1 MGQQSSSPSHAATDS
16 QKFERSSSYR
26 KKKDSCDIGIVNA
39 AAASPLSAPSLSQSA
54 GFKSS
59 KPPPDL
65 PSSHRQLLH
74 HTDLDPPHP
83 QSEQPPL
90 PPTPAAAS
98 SSSQSADN
106 NTSINITT
114 GMATAVSPAGP
125 AVGPSAPPME
135 RRSSSPAHQNHAAI
149 SAVRAGTSGT
159 NNSAA
164 TANLCQVSLGDYSEP
179 IDFRRKGSS
188 VKERQ
193 LPSAPPLEDVD
204 PYSEPYQSKQSL
216 DAIEALKRQQS
227 MPNEPE
233 NFDYELAK
241 PVFDLADTSGSG
253 NQTDCTTGNIHDGVT
268 VENSPAHGRRVCNTP
283 SKLPSEGSPGCMR
296 GQIVSLPKLT
306 DTSPC
311 SSRDFSSGGNAPL
324 LSSLQAADRQ
334 YSSEPDSHSQSSTSS
349 HPSSPSGMTV
359 EPLSESPPVREVTM
373 ESQTYEEP
381 WDSEMRK
388 RQLEERV
395 SAAGFHSMP
404 SPTSGDSRLKLGGGS
419 NYEEPW
425 DLARRQK
432 LLQEKFSMAGK
443 SNSIGSCSADSD
455 YLEPRS
461 VRKQSTGGMYEEPWD
476 SMAKQKQLEE
486 KLQATHMKTSPK
498 HQPSAG
504 TPPGG
509 NRVLGDD
516 AGQGNYEV
524 PWDSGERAKAI
535 NDLMT
540 GRAPEYRP
548 MSSPPSEAPPSPSHK
563 HRGHWVKQPRPQ
575 LAKQMSDKTE
585 AFDPSAPLAK
595 QKWYHGNISRL
606 QAEQL
611 LRVCREGSY
620 LVRKSTSSKGEF
632 SLSIKGC
639 RSIMHIRI
647 ANRNEMYILGEF
659 SEPFRTV
666 PDMIHYYGSN
676 ILRIKDADHLH
687 LRYPVSVNMV

>member
-1 MGQQSSSPSHAATDS
+1 M
-16 QKFERSSSYR
+16 
-26 KKKDSCDIGIVNA
+26 
-39 AAASPLSAPSLSQSA
+39 
-54 GFKSS
+54 
-59 KPPPDL
+59 
-65 PSSHRQLLH
+65 
-74 HTDLDPPHP
+74 
-83 QSEQPPL
+83 
-90 PPTPAAAS
+90 
-98 SSSQSADN
+98 
-106 NTSINITT
+106 
-114 GMATAVSPAGP
+114 
-125 AVGPSAPPME
+125 
-135 RRSSSPAHQNHAAI
+135 
-149 SAVRAGTSGT
+149 
-159 NNSAA
+159 
-164 TANLCQVSLGDYSEP
+164 VSLGDYSEP

-432 LLQEKFSMAGK
+432 LLQEKFSMAEK

>member
-1 MGQQSSSPSHAATDS
+1 MGQQSSSPSHSANDS

-39 AAASPLSAPSLSQSA
+39 AAASPLSAPSLSQST

-59 KPPPDL
+59 KPPDL
-65 PSSHRQLLH
+65 PSTHRQLLH
-74 HTDLDPPHP
+74 HTEHD
-83 QSEQPPL
+83 QQQTEQPPL
-90 PPTPAAAS
+90 PPTPVAKQTTDS
-98 SSSQSADN
+98 
-106 NTSINITT
+106 TLT
-114 GMATAVSPAGP
+114 GMVTAVSPP
-125 AVGPSAPPME
+125 QPPPPVGPSAPPME
-135 RRSSSPAHQNHAAI
+135 RRSSSPAHHNHTSLAGA
-149 SAVRAGTSGT
+149 RAGTAGPSGAT
-159 NNSAA
+159 NVNTAA
-164 TANLCQVSLGDYSEP
+164 TANMCQVSLGDYSEP

-204 PYSEPYQSKQSL
+204 PYSEPYQSKQNL

-227 MPNEPE
+227 MTNEPD

-241 PVFDLADTSGSG
+241 PVFDLVDTSGVTTAS
-253 NQTDCTTGNIHDGVT
+253 QTDSTSGSSILEVAA
-268 VENSPAHGRRVCNTP
+268 VECSPAHGRRVSNAITP
-283 SKLPSEGSPGCMR
+283 LKLPDNSPGGMR
-296 GQIVSLPKLT
+296 GPIASLPKLP
-306 DTSPC
+306 DGSPC
-311 SSRDFSSGGNAPL
+311 RERDQCVGGSGPSS
-324 LSSLQAADRQ
+324 SSLQAAERQ
-334 YSSEPDSHSQSSTSS
+334 YSSELDSHSQSSASS
-349 HPSSPSGMTV
+349 HPSSPTGMTV
-359 EPLSESPPVREVTM
+359 EMLSESSPIREVTM

-381 WDSEMRK
+381 WDSELRK
-388 RQLEERV
+388 RQLEEKV
-395 SAAGFHSMP
+395 SAAGIHSLP
-404 SPTSGDSRLKLGGGS
+404 SPTGDGRLKSQQVGTG

-432 LLQEKFSMAGK
+432 LLHEKLGLAEK
-443 SNSIGSCSADSD
+443 SNSALDSD

-461 VRKQSTGGMYEEPWD
+461 VRKQPSSSMYEEPWD
-476 SMAKQKQLEE
+476 SAAKQKMLEE
-486 KLQATHMKTSPK
+486 KFQASHIKTSPK
-498 HQPSAG
+498 HQVSGVPSLSS
-504 TPPGG
+504 G
-509 NRVLGDD
+509 NWAAGDD

-524 PWDSGERAKAI
+524 PWDYGERAKAI

-575 LAKQMSDKTE
+575 LPRQISDKSET
-585 AFDPSAPLAK
+585 FDPTAPLTK

-620 LVRKSTSSKGEF
+620 LVRRSTSSKGEF

-647 ANRNEMYILGEF
+647 ANRNELYILGEF

-687 LRYPVSVNMV
+687 LRYPVSVNMA